1 MNILGKMWKLNILY
15 SKQKYSSVVINVKQS
30 HERKCFIQDKT
41 GDHKYNIFDQLKK
54 IIEAGSTQT
63 DVIPTT
69 SCLIART

>member
-15 SKQKYSSVVINVKQS
+15 SKQKYSSVVINVKQIAM
-30 HERKCFIQDKT
+30 RGNVLYKT
-41 GDHKYNIFDQLKK
+41 KQVITKITFDQLKK
-54 IIEAGSTQT
+54 IIEAGSKQT